1 MRFETFEEFI
11 DWYNHRPHGS
21 LNLRRAET
29 PEMAFWRK
37 MPEEYY
43 YGLAAKSLGW
53 VKV

>member
-1 MRFETFEEFI
+1 
-11 DWYNHRPHGS
+11 
-21 LNLRRAET
+21 
-29 PEMAFWRK
+29 MAFWRK